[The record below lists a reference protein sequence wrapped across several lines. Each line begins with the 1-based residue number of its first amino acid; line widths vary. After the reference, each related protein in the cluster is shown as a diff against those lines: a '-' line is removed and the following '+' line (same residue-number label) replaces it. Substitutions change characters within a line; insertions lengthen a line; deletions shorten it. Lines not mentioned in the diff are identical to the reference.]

1 MAFQTCVTCGG
12 YWTGTGPVCL
22 QCTVAKLQ
30 IETHHRQNLRQ
41 MNQAAEQ
48 ARRQQQVEHAQ
59 KQAERERQQAERER
73 RQELDRQRRAK
84 QTLSQNVQENSLGIV
99 DTIICLVAALKEI
112 KKYGFQGAQAT
123 YNVKSVHLKMDNYIN
138 FVASDAAKKW
148 AAQAVNIRMAGMEVN
163 VKELKLWY
171 ENFSGVKPS
180 SSPEN
185 TNPVAVT
192 NWLKKEVG
200 IYLAKKNKWD
210 EKPVDS

>member
-1 MAFQTCVTCGG
+1 MALNTCVTCGG
-12 YWTGTGPVCL
+12 YWTGFGSECL
-22 QCTVAKLQ
+22 QCTAAKLQ
-30 IETHHRQNLRQ
+30 IETHRQNQRQ

-48 ARRQQQVEHAQ
+48 ARREQQQVEHAQ
-59 KQAERERQQAERER
+59 KQAERAQKQAELERQ
-73 RQELDRQRRAK
+73 QELDRQRRAK

-123 YNVKSVHLKMDNYIN
+123 YNQKSVHLKMDNYIN
-138 FVASDAAKKW
+138 FLSSEAAKKW
-148 AAQAVNIRMAGMEVN
+148 GEQVANIRMAGMEVN
-163 VKELKLWY
+163 VKELKLWF

-185 TNPVAVT
+185 TNPVVVT

>member
-1 MAFQTCVTCGG
+1 MVTKTCASCGG
-12 YWTGTGPVCL
+12 YMTGLGSLCL
-22 QCTVAKLQ
+22 QCQAADLQ
-30 IETHHRQNLRQ
+30 IETHKQNQLR

-48 ARRQQQVEHAQ
+48 TRRAQ
-59 KQAERERQQAERER
+59 QQAERAQQQAELER

-99 DTIICLVAALKEI
+99 DKIICLVAALKVI
-112 KKYGFQGAQAT
+112 KKDGFQGAQAT
-123 YNVKSVHLKMDNYIN
+123 YRAKSVHLKMDNYIN
-138 FVASDAAKKW
+138 SLASDAALKW
-148 AAQAVNIRMAGMEVN
+148 AEQKVNIRMAGMEVN

-200 IYLAKKNKWD
+200 IYLAKKNKWN